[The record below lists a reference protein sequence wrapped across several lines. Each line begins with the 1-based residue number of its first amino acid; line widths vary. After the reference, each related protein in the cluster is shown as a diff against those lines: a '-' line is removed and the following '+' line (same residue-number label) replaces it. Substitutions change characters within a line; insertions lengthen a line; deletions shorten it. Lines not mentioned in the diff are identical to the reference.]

1 MQVYL
6 NSRLTD
12 GQKAVKGKMLQ
23 SRASKQSA
31 QSWLGLLLALI
42 SLCGA
47 TLLLI
52 SCSEGDSPVSLPG
65 IGGTG
70 GSGKVAV
77 LIPQSGSFA
86 EIGLQM
92 QNAVMMAYESVDARG
107 DLELEF
113 YDTMSS
119 PEGASAAAARAVDE
133 GAALIL
139 GPLSRD
145 SIGLVREQARN
156 LPLITF
162 SNDITQAAA
171 NTFISGISPQ
181 DVVRRVLAFAQ
192 SQNDLRIAVV
202 APDNQY
208 GRLIVSLIEQEAA
221 PLELQIVTTTL
232 YDASPN
238 ANGRQ
243 DAARL
248 VASNRGSYDA
258 VIVPDGGSRL
268 REVGALLAFYR
279 VEAWSHQYYGTR
291 LWDDASLV
299 DEPALLGG
307 IFANTPTSRL
317 RIFENAYFE
326 RHEEI
331 PAIQAALA
339 FDATA
344 LVALLRADNR
354 RLNLANLTDSQ
365 GYLGVLGSYRLNP
378 DGTVERLLAI
388 KQLTADGVVTI
399 QPAASNF

>member
-12 GQKAVKGKMLQ
+12 KQNAVKGKMLQ
-23 SRASKQSA
+23 SRAGKQSV
-31 QSWLGLLLALI
+31 QSWLAAVFALI
-42 SLCGA
+42 SLCSA

-52 SCSEGDSPVSLPG
+52 SCSEGDSPVGLTG
-65 IGGTG
+65 TGGTG

-77 LIPQSGSFA
+77 LIPQSGPFA

-92 QNAVMMAYESVDARG
+92 QNAVMMAYESVDPRG
-107 DLELEF
+107 DLELSF

-171 NTFISGISPQ
+171 NTFIAGISPQ

-202 APDNQY
+202 VPDNQY
-208 GRLIVSLIEQEAA
+208 GRLILSLIEQEAA
-221 PLELQIVTTTL
+221 PLGLQIVTTTL
-232 YDASPN
+232 YDASPD

-243 DAARL
+243 DAAKL
-248 VASNRGSYDA
+248 VASNPGSYDA

-279 VEAWSHQYYGTR
+279 VEARSHQYYGTR

-299 DEPALLGG
+299 DEPSLLGG

-326 RHEEI
+326 RYEEI

-354 RLNLANLTDSQ
+354 RLNLANLTDSR

>member
-1 MQVYL
+1 
-6 NSRLTD
+6 
-12 GQKAVKGKMLQ
+12 MLQ

-42 SLCGA
+42 SLCSA
-47 TLLLI
+47 ALLLT
-52 SCSEGDSPVSLPG
+52 SCSEGDSPISLPG

-77 LIPQSGSFA
+77 LIPQSGPFA

-107 DLELEF
+107 DLELSF

-145 SIGLVREQARN
+145 SIGLVREQTRN
-156 LPLITF
+156 LPLLPFPMTLP
-162 SNDITQAAA
+162 AAR
-171 NTFISGISPQ
+171 THPGIS
-181 DVVRRVLAFAQ
+181 RRMWWARTCLAQ

-221 PLELQIVTTTL
+221 PLGLQIVTTTL

-299 DEPALLGG
+299 DEPSLLGG

-344 LVALLRADNR
+344 LAALLRADNR